1 MIPFLKQ
8 VAAHYLAAD
17 IEGTCFVFPNRRSAV
32 FFRKYLGDLLREGGA
47 ARPMHAPRSLTIN
60 DFFYQVQGG
69 EVTDRIRLLLELY
82 ESYKVVYP
90 KAEPLDEFI
99 FWGEVILADF
109 GDVDKFLVDAE
120 DLFTDVADFKDIQD
134 DFSHLSDSQREAI
147 LHFVDHFRDRNGR
160 LTVHLDTDDATV
172 KARFLQVWNILY
184 PLYQGPMSYRPYSR
198 TRVGSCSWV

>member
-8 VAAHYLAAD
+8 VAAHYLATD

-47 ARPMHAPRSLTIN
+47 DRPMHAPQSLTIN
-60 DFFYQVQGG
+60 DFFYKVHGG
-69 EVTDRIRLLLELY
+69 EVTDRIRLLLALY
-82 ESYKVVYP
+82 ESYKAVYP

-120 DLFTDVADFKDIQD
+120 DLFTDVADFKGRR
-134 DFSHLSDSQREAI
+134 LRE
-147 LHFVDHFRDRNGR
+147 G
-160 LTVHLDTDDATV
+160 
-172 KARFLQVWNILY
+172 
-184 PLYQGPMSYRPYSR
+184 PLPSGLEHPLPPL
-198 TRVGSCSWV
+198 

>member
-8 VAAHYLAAD
+8 VAAHYLETGL
-17 IEGTCFVFPNRRSAV
+17 EGTCFVFPNRRSAV

-47 ARPMHAPRSLTIN
+47 DRPMRAPQSLTIN

-82 ESYKVVYP
+82 ESYKAVYP

-120 DLFTDVADFKDIQD
+120 DLFTDVAG
-134 DFSHLSDSQREAI
+134 
-147 LHFVDHFRDRNGR
+147 LHVMVSKLVSSIIVFLWNFLGR
-160 LTVHLDTDDATV
+160 KL
-172 KARFLQVWNILY
+172 ILY
-184 PLYQGPMSYRPYSR
+184 PGKRR
-198 TRVGSCSWV
+198 NGHA

>member
-8 VAAHYLAAD
+8 VAAHYLATD

-47 ARPMHAPRSLTIN
+47 DRPMHAPRSLTIN

-82 ESYKVVYP
+82 ASYKAVYP

-109 GDVDKFLVDAE
+109 GDVDKFL
-120 DLFTDVADFKDIQD
+120 T
-134 DFSHLSDSQREAI
+134 
-147 LHFVDHFRDRNGR
+147 
-160 LTVHLDTDDATV
+160 
-172 KARFLQVWNILY
+172 
-184 PLYQGPMSYRPYSR
+184 SR
-198 TRVGSCSWV
+198 TSRTTTATCRRSSGRPSCISWTISVTGTAA